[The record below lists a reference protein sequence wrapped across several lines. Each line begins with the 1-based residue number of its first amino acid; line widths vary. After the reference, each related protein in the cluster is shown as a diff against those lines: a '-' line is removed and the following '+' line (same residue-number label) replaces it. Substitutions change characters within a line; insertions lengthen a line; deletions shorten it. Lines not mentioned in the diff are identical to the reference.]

1 MVTDDDIVV
10 VGGVEMVG
18 RRTVGGEK
26 EREGGEIVELIED
39 KSEAFLFNLETLAG
53 REGVPEQGCCL
64 WQEVWK
70 VFLQTK
76 HLIGF
81 AGFFMALEQRWQL
94 FASKETSLEGLPK
107 LLFMTALLKAA
118 MS

>member
-1 MVTDDDIVV
+1 M
-10 VGGVEMVG
+10 
-18 RRTVGGEK
+18 GGEK

-76 HLIGF
+76 H
-81 AGFFMALEQRWQL
+81 
-94 FASKETSLEGLPK
+94 
-107 LLFMTALLKAA
+107 
-118 MS
+118 